1 MEYKEALKKLAEIVE
16 HVWTCCAVTMEP
28 ELVADLID
36 ELRIIIKNGEINENE
51 TNGRSNTPEKTRGS
65 GND

>member
-1 MEYKEALKKLAEIVE
+1 MEYKEALKKLEEIEE

-28 ELVADLID
+28 DLVGNLID
-36 ELRIIIKNGEINENE
+36 ELRDIIKKGEINENE
-51 TNGRSNTPEKTRGS
+51 ANGRSNTPKKTRGS